1 MASDDVAG
9 VRLMQSREMQDL
21 SAPRVILPRVIA
33 AGTRRILDA
42 FKELDRCDYTCSII
56 PCEVSC
62 PRPLPEPVAHL
73 S

>member
-1 MASDDVAG
+1 MASDEVAG
-9 VRLMQSREMQDL
+9 VRLMQNREMQDL

-42 FKELDRCDYTCSII
+42 FKDLDRCDYTCSII

-62 PRPLPEPVAHL
+62 P
-73 S
+73 